1 MGDTLDGVGSRV
13 VLGRD
18 YCAYTF
24 VHIISGPFFVVE
36 IAPNPS
42 LLTVALMKFWHAVDA
57 LYM

>member
-1 MGDTLDGVGSRV
+1 MVDTSPDVVSNV

-24 VHIISGPFFVVE
+24 VHIISGPFFVE
-36 IAPNPS
+36 TAPNPS